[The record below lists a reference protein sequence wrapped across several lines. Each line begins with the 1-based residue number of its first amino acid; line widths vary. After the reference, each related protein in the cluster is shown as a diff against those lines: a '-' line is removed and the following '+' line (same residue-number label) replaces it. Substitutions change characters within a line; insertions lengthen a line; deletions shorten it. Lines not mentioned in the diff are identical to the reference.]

1 MKSFTK
7 SIRIPTEQWLAIE
20 LQMQSKGLN
29 FTEFALL
36 AMLDKDKLQAI
47 KDKPFIPPKPQKTT
61 KKQKHNQANQELII
75 ELAKWG
81 NNLNQVAKHLNT
93 TKGGL
98 DRVGLEM
105 LGRIEAHL
113 QEIRVKY
120 DC

>member
-1 MKSFTK
+1 MKSVVR
-7 SIRIPTEQWLAIE
+7 SIRILIEQEQVIREKMQEQGLTFTQYALNSMLKGKTPKKE
-20 LQMQSKGLN
+20 SRALQNK
-29 FTEFALL
+29 
-36 AMLDKDKLQAI
+36 
-47 KDKPFIPPKPQKTT
+47 
-61 KKQKHNQANQELII
+61 ELII
-75 ELAKWG
+75 ELTKWG

-113 QEIRVKY
+113 QEIRAKY

>member
-1 MKSFTK
+1 MKSVVR
-7 SIRIPTEQWLAIE
+7 SIRIPIEQEQTIRERMQEQGLTFTQYALNSMLNGKTPKKKSQA
-20 LQMQSKGLN
+20 LQNK
-29 FTEFALL
+29 
-36 AMLDKDKLQAI
+36 
-47 KDKPFIPPKPQKTT
+47 
-61 KKQKHNQANQELII
+61 ELII

-113 QEIRVKY
+113 QEIRAKY

>member
-7 SIRIPTEQWLAIE
+7 SIRIPKEQWLAIE

-47 KDKPFIPPKPQKTT
+47 KDKPLISQKTT

-113 QEIRVKY
+113 QEIRAKY

>member
-1 MKSFTK
+1 MKSVVR
-7 SIRIPTEQWLAIE
+7 SIRIPIEQEQVIREKMQEQGLTFTQYALNSMLNGKTPKKKSRA
-20 LQMQSKGLN
+20 LQNK
-29 FTEFALL
+29 
-36 AMLDKDKLQAI
+36 
-47 KDKPFIPPKPQKTT
+47 
-61 KKQKHNQANQELII
+61 ELII

-113 QEIRVKY
+113 QEIRAKY

>member
-1 MKSFTK
+1 MKSVVR
-7 SIRIPTEQWLAIE
+7 SIRIPIEQEQVIREKMQEQGLTFTQYALNSLMLKGKTPKKE
-20 LQMQSKGLN
+20 SRALQNK
-29 FTEFALL
+29 
-36 AMLDKDKLQAI
+36 
-47 KDKPFIPPKPQKTT
+47 
-61 KKQKHNQANQELII
+61 ELII

-113 QEIRVKY
+113 QEIRSKY

>member
-1 MKSFTK
+1 MRLTQNEWDSISSTMQEQGLTFTQYALNSMLNGKTPKKKS
-7 SIRIPTEQWLAIE
+7 QA
-20 LQMQSKGLN
+20 LQNK
-29 FTEFALL
+29 
-36 AMLDKDKLQAI
+36 
-47 KDKPFIPPKPQKTT
+47 
-61 KKQKHNQANQELII
+61 ELII

-113 QEIRVKY
+113 QEIRAKY

>member
-1 MKSFTK
+1 MKSVVR
-7 SIRIPTEQWLAIE
+7 SIRIPIEQEQVIREKMQEQGLTFTQYALNSMLKGKTPKKE
-20 LQMQSKGLN
+20 SRALQNK
-29 FTEFALL
+29 
-36 AMLDKDKLQAI
+36 
-47 KDKPFIPPKPQKTT
+47 
-61 KKQKHNQANQELII
+61 ELII

-113 QEIRVKY
+113 QEIRAKY

>member
-1 MKSFTK
+1 MRLTQNEWDSISSAMQEQRLTFTQYALNSMLNGKTPKKKS
-7 SIRIPTEQWLAIE
+7 RA
-20 LQMQSKGLN
+20 LQNK
-29 FTEFALL
+29 
-36 AMLDKDKLQAI
+36 
-47 KDKPFIPPKPQKTT
+47 
-61 KKQKHNQANQELII
+61 ELII

-113 QEIRVKY
+113 QEIRTKY